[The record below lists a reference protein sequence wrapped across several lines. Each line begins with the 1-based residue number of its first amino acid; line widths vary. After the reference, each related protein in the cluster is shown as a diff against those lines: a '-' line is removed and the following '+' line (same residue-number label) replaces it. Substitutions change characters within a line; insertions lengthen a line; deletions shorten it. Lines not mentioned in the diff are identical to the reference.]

1 MYLRCL
7 LRGYR
12 RIKLK
17 VRHEGFNN
25 SHKSETIF
33 TGTRRI
39 FYWKTRDTKSGS
51 CHCNI
56 SDSSCSTQAA
66 PHIYITYMSQDMP
79 HSGRQMKQKNLREK
93 NKSIFLPMKWRA
105 SVTWPQTWHKDGR
118 QSRRR
123 MWAINNK
130 SRKCTLHMQHSWW
143 FTEPSGWNFIPL
155 GLGSIWHHFF
165 LPQTNTS
172 GAECRLSI

>member
-39 FYWKTRDTKSGS
+39 FYWKTKDTKSGS

-56 SDSSCSTQAA
+56 SDPSCSTQAA
-66 PHIYITYMSQDMP
+66 PRIYITYMSQDMP

-130 SRKCTLHMQHSWW
+130 SRKCTLHMQHSW
-143 FTEPSGWNFIPL
+143 
-155 GLGSIWHHFF
+155 
-165 LPQTNTS
+165 
-172 GAECRLSI
+172 